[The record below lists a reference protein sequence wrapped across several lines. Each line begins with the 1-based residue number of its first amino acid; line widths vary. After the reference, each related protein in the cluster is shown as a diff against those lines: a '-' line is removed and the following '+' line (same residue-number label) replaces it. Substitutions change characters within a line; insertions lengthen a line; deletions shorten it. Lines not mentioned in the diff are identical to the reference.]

1 MATQNQLKQMER
13 SLREYR
19 RKYLTNKRNFEVD
32 ESATRIMVNN
42 FLTSVLCYQ
51 ELVDIKTEYNIR
63 GEYADYVIQLAR
75 KKHIVIEVK
84 SIQIDLND
92 RHLRQS
98 FSYAANEGIDW
109 ILLFNGKQIGLYRVV
124 FGKPITH
131 HNVFIYDLSDL
142 SVLKKAANDIV
153 YLTKKSVL
161 KGELETYWK
170 RFEAITP
177 VSVAKTLFTEE
188 VIRAIRLKIKK
199 NSGITFT
206 QDEVLDAVNELIIHE
221 CDGVI
226 RPRSL
231 TKSGANIQSVKKQ
244 ESRTVC

>member
-1 MATQNQLKQMER
+1 MPTGVLILLGVYMPTETQRKQMEK

-19 RKYLTNKRNFEVD
+19 KKYLTNKKNLEVD

-42 FLTSVLCYQ
+42 FLTAVLGYK
-51 ELVDIKTEYNIR
+51 ELEDIKTEYNIR

-109 ILLFNGKQIGLYRVV
+109 IMLFNGKQIALYRVI

-131 HNVFIYDLSDL
+131 HNVFFYDLSDL
-142 SVLKKAANDIV
+142 TILKQASTDVAN
-153 YLTKKSVL
+153 LAKKNVA
-161 KGELETYWK
+161 KNELETYWK
-170 RFEAITP
+170 RFDAITP
-177 VSVAKTLFTEE
+177 SNIAKVLFTEE

-199 NSGITFT
+199 VSGIAFN
-206 QDEVLDAVNELIIHE
+206 QSEILDAVNELIVHE

-226 RPRSL
+226 KPKSL
-231 TKSGANIQSVKKQ
+231 K
-244 ESRTVC
+244 